1 MNCACASR
9 SATLEKFCKNMVATS
24 GGAYPGFQ
32 GLFFSY
38 LIPEAQ
44 FISS

>member
-1 MNCACASR
+1 MNCARASR
-9 SATLEKFCKNMVATS
+9 SATLEKFCKNMAAAS
-24 GGAYPGFQ
+24 GGAYPEFQ
-32 GLFFSY
+32 RSFFSY

>member
-9 SATLEKFCKNMVATS
+9 SATLEKFCKNMAATS